1 MINMVHQFF
10 YPKSI
15 AIVGATSD
23 PKKFG
28 NAVTANLLEND
39 KLEAE
44 IYPINPKATEIF
56 GLKCYQSVLE
66 VEKEIDLAI
75 ILVPS

>member
-1 MINMVHQFF
+1 MVHQFF

-56 GLKCYQSVLE
+56 GPSESLFVVFSDDIEWCRQHLKY
-66 VEKEIDLAI
+66 
-75 ILVPS
+75 PPPN